1 MAQHAVGRCAF
12 EPTHLVYLSPFF
24 WMTMTLDLSV
34 LDTLANHDATKLRK
48 YSLLFI
54 ASLEEV
60 LAQVDDGIARTDCSL
75 LGAMGHRAKSTALN
89 IGATGL
95 SAQCL
100 LLEQAATTHDTVAA
114 MALAHTLRPMFLPIR
129 AALLQHLEA

>member
-1 MAQHAVGRCAF
+1 MA
-12 EPTHLVYLSPFF
+12 
-24 WMTMTLDLSV
+24 MTLDLSV
-34 LDTLANHDATKLRK
+34 LNTLANHDAAKLRK

-60 LAQVDDGIARTDCSL
+60 LAQVDDGMARVDCTL

-89 IGATGL
+89 IGATGF
-95 SAQCL
+95 STQCL
-100 LLEQAATTHDTVAA
+100 LMEQAATAHDTAAA
-114 MALAHTLRPMFLPIR
+114 MALAHTLRPLFLPIR

>member
-1 MAQHAVGRCAF
+1 M
-12 EPTHLVYLSPFF
+12 P
-24 WMTMTLDLSV
+24 LDLSV
-34 LDTLANHDATKLRK
+34 LDTLVNHDAAKLRK

-60 LAQVDDGIARTDCSL
+60 LAQVDEGIARADCAL

-89 IGATGL
+89 IGAAGFST
-95 SAQCL
+95 QCL
-100 LLEQAATTHDTVAA
+100 RMEQAATAQDTAA
-114 MALAHTLRPMFLPIR
+114 ALALAHTLRPMFQPIR

>member
-1 MAQHAVGRCAF
+1 
-12 EPTHLVYLSPFF
+12 
-24 WMTMTLDLSV
+24 MTMTLDLSV
-34 LDTLANHDATKLRK
+34 LDTLANHDAATLRK

-60 LAQVDDGIARTDCSL
+60 LAQVDDGVARGDLAL

-89 IGATGL
+89 IGA
-95 SAQCL
+95 SALATQCL
-100 LLEQAATTHDTVAA
+100 LLEQAAHAQDAAAATTV
-114 MALAHTLRPMFLPIR
+114 AHTLRPMFLAIR

>member
-1 MAQHAVGRCAF
+1 
-12 EPTHLVYLSPFF
+12 
-24 WMTMTLDLSV
+24 MTLDLSV
-34 LDTLANHDATKLRK
+34 LDTLANHDAAKLRK

-60 LAQVDDGIARTDCSL
+60 LVQVDDGIARADSAL

-89 IGATGL
+89 IGATAF
-95 SAQCL
+95 STQCL
-100 LLEQAATTHDTVAA
+100 LMEQAATAHDTAVTI
-114 MALAHTLRPMFLPIR
+114 ALAHSLRPMFLPIR